1 MKHTAPDQG
10 ETGVYSGADNL
21 EVMEQAVNYNAF
33 LISMIRDT
41 CVPAGS
47 NWLDFGAGTGYFASH
62 VQVMASVLCVEPDSD
77 LRDRLTRQ
85 GLQTCADIRQLPDG
99 GLDAAYSLNVLEH
112 IADDAAA
119 ARELYRVLRPG
130 GRLLIYVPAF
140 ELLYSAMDRKVGH
153 LRRYRRRQLADLL
166 MQAGFRLEQVA
177 YADSLG
183 FLAALAYRWMS
194 DNDGTIDMCALTLYD
209 RAVFPLSRLLD
220 RLFRRFFGK
229 NLFAVASKPAA

>member
-1 MKHTAPDQG
+1 
-10 ETGVYSGADNL
+10 
-21 EVMEQAVNYNAF
+21 
-33 LISMIRDT
+33 
-41 CVPAGS
+41 
-47 NWLDFGAGTGYFASH
+47 
-62 VQVMASVLCVEPDSD
+62 
-77 LRDRLTRQ
+77 
-85 GLQTCADIRQLPDG
+85 
-99 GLDAAYSLNVLEH
+99 
-112 IADDAAA
+112 
-119 ARELYRVLRPG
+119 
-130 GRLLIYVPAF
+130 
-140 ELLYSAMDRKVGH
+140 MDRKVGH

-194 DNDGTIDMCALTLYD
+194 DNDGTIYMCELTLYD